1 APLPKSPPP
10 LVEASERETEIEQS
24 FKDFRESAV
33 RLVERVT
40 DILGQPPDPVAA
52 GQKDLHLLRSVFGK
66 WSADILVALHAVPS
80 TGFEE
85 LRRALPGISPRVLSL
100 KLKEL
105 EQSGMVHREI
115 IDSRPP

>member
-1 APLPKSPPP
+1 LPHSSARSFLKSYPILISASLGFAAMAYMVTKPSAPLPKSPPP

-66 WSADILVALHAVPS
+66 WSA
-80 TGFEE
+80 
-85 LRRALPGISPRVLSL
+85 
-100 KLKEL
+100 
-105 EQSGMVHREI
+105 
-115 IDSRPP
+115 